1 MKPERESSFLT
12 DLNRNIRI
20 VHQVC
25 RTYFYRDAVER
36 EDVFQDILYQL
47 WKSYPQ
53 FKGESKLSTWIYKV
67 ALNTAITHVRRDT
80 RRPQSVELP
89 ESIPHSSDINDDVSR
104 NEEVHLL
111 YEAIDTLTDVDKAII
126 LLHLEDQTYDE
137 IASISGLSKTN
148 VSVRLVRIKRALKG
162 RIQESMNRTKD
173 NEWH

>member
-1 MKPERESSFLT
+1 MKAEREARFLT

-20 VHQVC
+20 VHRVC
-25 RTYFYRDAVER
+25 RTYFYRDALER
-36 EDVFQDILYQL
+36 EDVFQDIMYQL

-53 FKGESKLSTWIYKV
+53 FKGESKLSTWIYRV
-67 ALNTAITHVRRDT
+67 ALNTAITHVRHDT

-111 YEAIDTLTDVDKAII
+111 SDAIDTLTDVDKAII

-137 IASISGLSKTN
+137 IASITGLSKTN
-148 VSVRLVRIKRALKG
+148 VSVRLVRVKRVLKD

-173 NEWH
+173 NE